1 MRKAHDLT
9 LHELKEGLTKAVS
22 DRKADALPIAIQ
34 IFNRIQDKAVKTTR
48 LDGIADR
55 DSEGDL

>member
-55 DSEGDL
+55 DS